1 VDVVEGTWVSQDL
14 ETRTTRIV
22 CRIGEA
28 LKASLPNPRT
38 RLVKLNRVHRWL
50 RWAEYPPLDKAIEG
64 IEDFFGF
71 LDDVS

>member
-1 VDVVEGTWVSQDL
+1 
-14 ETRTTRIV
+14 
-22 CRIGEA
+22 
-28 LKASLPNPRT
+28 
-38 RLVKLNRVHRWL
+38 VKLNRVHRWL